1 MVLENRFRWDNTKMV
16 KTSIVLPLET
26 VRKLEYSLL
35 VSGGIST
42 FKAMTSIEAKP
53 LMNKIQLSS
62 EWNSVNGLNGNIRLE
77 TPFEQVPYSQ
87 ITLSILVIALNVDIP
102 PLTRREYSNF
112 LTVSNG
118 STIDVLTILVLSHL
132 NLFST
137 AITSF
142 LPYWI
147 DADVV
152 SSPSFA

>member
-1 MVLENRFRWDNTKMV
+1 
-16 KTSIVLPLET
+16 
-26 VRKLEYSLL
+26 
-35 VSGGIST
+35 
-42 FKAMTSIEAKP
+42 MTSIEAKP

-87 ITLSILVIALNVDIP
+87 ITLVSKPSSRLTSSELNIEYLP
-102 PLTRREYSNF
+102 TQKINLKTSREYSNF
-112 LTVSNG
+112 LTVSIG

-147 DADVV
+147 DANVHPRKHEV
-152 SSPSFA
+152 

>member
-1 MVLENRFRWDNTKMV
+1 MVDTSLEMASTMDYQRFPMSTHVNMKYNDEEIDITGTYDRRQNSQNGKLKIKSPFSKNFILSVDQANDGELT
-16 KTSIVLPLET
+16 TSASILFI
-26 VRKLEYSLL
+26 
-35 VSGGIST
+35 SG
-42 FKAMTSIEAKP
+42 FA
-53 LMNKIQLSS
+53 
-62 EWNSVNGLNGNIRLE
+62 
-77 TPFEQVPYSQ
+77 
-87 ITLSILVIALNVDIP
+87 SILVIALNVDIP

-147 DADVV
+147 DERHHMNKYHIVR
-152 SSPSFA
+152 

>member
-1 MVLENRFRWDNTKMV
+1 VENRFRWDNTKMV

-77 TPFEQVPYSQ
+77 YFVPLGQVYFTSDLNPV
-87 ITLSILVIALNVDIP
+87 LVV
-102 PLTRREYSNF
+102 E
-112 LTVSNG
+112 
-118 STIDVLTILVLSHL
+118 
-132 NLFST
+132 
-137 AITSF
+137 
-142 LPYWI
+142 
-147 DADVV
+147 
-152 SSPSFA
+152 